1 MEPSKPIASTLL
13 LFLLFT
19 GMIFDL
25 RNRTVPMP
33 LTLGGL
39 AFSAL
44 FALYHQ
50 LWFPV
55 LLTTV
60 LIVLSDVQSKRR
72 RLIFAMALTI
82 VAAFVQ
88 PGAVPI
94 SIAILTVWSMW
105 ELRLLGGADAKLM
118 IALILFF
125 GSPTFLL
132 PVAVAGGIQGFIAH
146 LRNKCTIPFVVSIF
160 FGALLY
166 VIAPNI

>member
-1 MEPSKPIASTLL
+1 MEASNPIASILL
-13 LFLLFT
+13 LVLLFT

-60 LIVLSDVQSKRR
+60 LIVLSDVQPKRR
-72 RLIFAMALTI
+72 RLIFALALTI
-82 VAAFVQ
+82 AAVIVQ
-88 PGAVPI
+88 PDAVTI
-94 SIAILTVWSMW
+94 SVAILIVWSMW

-118 IALILFF
+118 IAITLFF

-146 LRNKCTIPFVVSIF
+146 LRNQRTIPFVVSIF
-160 FGALLY
+160 FGTMLY